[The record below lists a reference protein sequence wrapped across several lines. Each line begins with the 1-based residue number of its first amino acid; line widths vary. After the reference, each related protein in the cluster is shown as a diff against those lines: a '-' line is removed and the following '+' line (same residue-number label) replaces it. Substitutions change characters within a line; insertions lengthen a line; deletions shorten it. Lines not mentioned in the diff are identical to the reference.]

1 VLLSPEK
8 EGAMFQIIIPDQS
21 PDQRIN
27 LFFALLPEPNAA
39 TQAHRI
45 ALQHHS
51 DRRMTGRVLRKD
63 RLHVTLLSVGS
74 FIGEV
79 PKAFMDLALSIG
91 DAVTLSSFEV
101 AFDRAL
107 SFPCRTGN
115 RPYVLLG
122 GDCVSEIMP
131 LHCGLVGAMFREGLD
146 PPQMPA
152 FNPHMTLAYD
162 ARHHMELPVEPV
174 SWTAREFV
182 LIESLVGRT
191 IHIVRGRWP
200 LRERVRDL
208 GTRALPSPAVA
219 PGSYA

>member
-1 VLLSPEK
+1 MLQT
-8 EGAMFQIIIPDQS
+8 AIPNQS

-27 LFFALLPEPNAA
+27 LFFAVLPEPHAA
-39 TQAHRI
+39 TQAHGI
-45 ALQHHS
+45 ALQHHA
-51 DRRMTGRVLRKD
+51 DRRMTGRPLRKD
-63 RLHVTLLSVGS
+63 RLHVTLLSVGG

-79 PKAFMDLALSIG
+79 PKAFMDIALSIG
-91 DAVTLSSFEV
+91 DAVTLSPFEM

-107 SFPCRTGN
+107 SFPRRTGK

-122 GDCVSEIMP
+122 SDCVSEIMP

-162 ARHHMELPVEPV
+162 TKHHTELPVELV

-191 IHIVRGRWP
+191 IHTVRGRWP
-200 LRERVRDL
+200 LRDNVRDVRP
-208 GTRALPSPAVA
+208 RASPPAALAPSLRA
-219 PGSYA
+219 

>member
-1 VLLSPEK
+1 ML
-8 EGAMFQIIIPDQS
+8 QTIIPNQS

-39 TQAHRI
+39 TQAHKI
-45 ALQHHS
+45 ALQHHA
-51 DRRMTGRVLRKD
+51 DRRMTGKPLRKD
-63 RLHVTLLSVGS
+63 RLHVTLLSVGG

-79 PKAFMDLALSIG
+79 PEPILDLALSIG
-91 DAVTLSSFEV
+91 DAVTLSPFEI

-107 SFPCRTGN
+107 SFPRRTGK

-122 GDCVSEIMP
+122 SDRVSEIMP

-162 ARHHMELPVEPV
+162 TKHHMELPAEPV

-191 IHIVRGRWP
+191 IHNVKGRWP
-200 LRERVRDL
+200 LR
-208 GTRALPSPAVA
+208 P
-219 PGSYA
+219 